1 VAASPAAGL
10 LATATSAFLTT
21 IGVRRNVEPGGRT
34 VLSKTGSRRE
44 EWGRGAPR
52 TTGGPAFRVKGGSTV
67 RRGAALGRRRLGVAV
82 RGAVFSATAAASSA
96 PTPHRCDGDH
106 DRDDVGCPPTRA
118 RVRVAPMPRPVVVM
132 PRVTG

>member
-1 VAASPAAGL
+1 MRRWIL
-10 LATATSAFLTT
+10 M
-21 IGVRRNVEPGGRT
+21 GVLC
-34 VLSKTGSRRE
+34 LS
-44 EWGRGAPR
+44 
-52 TTGGPAFRVKGGSTV
+52 
-67 RRGAALGRRRLGVAV
+67 VAV
-82 RGAVFSATAAASSA
+82 PGAVFSATAAASSA